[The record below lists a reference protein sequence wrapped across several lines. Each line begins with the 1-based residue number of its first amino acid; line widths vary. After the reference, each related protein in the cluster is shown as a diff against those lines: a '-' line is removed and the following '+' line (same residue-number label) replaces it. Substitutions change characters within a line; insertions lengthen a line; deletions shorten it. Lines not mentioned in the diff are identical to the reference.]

1 MTKVVSIYNQKGGV
15 GKTTTNINLSAY
27 VSLLGYK
34 VLVIDAD
41 PQGNTTSGFGF
52 EKDNL
57 ENTLY
62 DGMVNNI
69 SMEDIIL
76 KTRYEN
82 LDLVPSDA
90 NLAGAEIEINQDS
103 KKELRIR
110 KLIDQLNEKYDYI
123 FIDCPPSLGLISI
136 NALTASHSVLIPIQC
151 EYYAIEGVSQL
162 VKTIDLVRRGLQ
174 IPLEIEGIVLTMY
187 DGRTNLSLQVAEE
200 VRKFF
205 KDKVFE
211 TMIPRNVR
219 LAEAPSYGETIE
231 EYDSSSKGAIAYKE
245 LAEEFIKKGKDSG
258 E

>member
-52 EKDNL
+52 EKDHL

-62 DGMVNNI
+62 DGMVNHI
-69 SMEDIIL
+69 PMENIIL
-76 KTRYEN
+76 KTRYKN

-90 NLAGAEIEINQDS
+90 NLAGAEIEINQD
-103 KKELRIR
+103 KEKELRIK

-136 NALTASHSVLIPIQC
+136 NALTASNSVLIPIQC

-162 VKTIDLVRRGLQ
+162 VKTIDLVRKGLH

-205 KDKVFE
+205 KDKVFK

-219 LAEAPSYGETIE
+219 LAEAPSHGETIE
-231 EYDSSSKGAIAYKE
+231 EYDANSRGAIAYKK
-245 LAEEFIKKGKDSG
+245 LAKEFIKKGKDSG